1 MHVILWMLHL
11 YLKPKWE
18 KYGIKI
24 VKSVSYG
31 FVRLKK
37 NGPVSQMSVHVQG
50 TIGLFTTANSRPRAF
65 ESYFNLV
72 PRTVKVHLPS
82 TRSETELSFSRLS
95 ESGQTG
101 KRAIFTLG

>member
-37 NGPVSQMSVHVQG
+37 NGPVSQMSVHVQE

-72 PRTVKVHLPS
+72 PYS
-82 TRSETELSFSRLS
+82 
-95 ESGQTG
+95 
-101 KRAIFTLG
+101 